1 MVKTYK
7 ETESTAGDFGTATAG
22 KRGAATAGIYGAAT
36 AGDFGTATSR
46 GEVSVGKNGI
56 ATVRGYGVK
65 ARGGLGSVLTICI
78 ENEHD
83 YEIKEWKSVYVDGK
97 KVKADT
103 WYTLRDGELIECQ

>member
-1 MVKTYK
+1 MVKAYK
-7 ETESTAGDFGTATAG
+7 ETESTAGNHGTATAG
-22 KRGAATAGIYGAAT
+22 NHGVATAGNHGVAT
-36 AGDFGTATSR
+36 AGDCGVATSR

-78 ENEHD
+78 ESEHD
-83 YEIKEWKSVYVDGK
+83 YEIKEWKSVYVDGE